1 MLFGVASDRFSKLFK
16 RSCNVENIVH
26 YLERSAK
33 CLRVIGGGRYLLKIA
48 RKDNTHHASRLNKR
62 AGFVRLKQVKLFNA
76 YLPALSAKV
85 DYLTADHA
93 VHADSFCQHGNEHDS
108 RLRRDNALSR
118 GVCDSFKSQRIQ
130 SVASKQ
136 SGCLTVSF
144 MTTRLA
150 ASEIVVVHTR
160 QIVVYQ
166 RKSVYQLDGASGLHQ
181 PRSVSAAHTAK
192 FQHEYRAQALAA
204 RRQRIV
210 HRFADFL
217 AQRRLFSS
225 EFFQLLVYH
234 LAVHVEF
241 YH

>member
-1 MLFGVASDRFSKLFK
+1 MLGAHI
-16 RSCNVENIVH
+16 EH
-26 YLERSAK
+26 
-33 CLRVIGGGRYLLKIA
+33 
-48 RKDNTHHASRLNKR
+48 
-62 AGFVRLKQVKLFNA
+62 
-76 YLPALSAKV
+76 
-85 DYLTADHA
+85 LTADHA

-136 SGCLTVSF
+136 SGCLAVSF

-150 ASEIVVVHTR
+150 ASVIVVVHTR
-160 QIVVYQ
+160 QVVVYQ

-204 RRQRIV
+204 ARERIADRIV
-210 HRFADFL
+210 EPFGFGRQLTLSEIIFEKVEK
-217 AQRRLFSS
+217 LFVGLHFSY
-225 EFFQLLVYH
+225 V
-234 LAVHVEF
+234 
-241 YH
+241 